1 MDRLQAVPSSRHHPR
16 SLSVGKHRSMKRRQ
30 MHNPSCAHGQA
41 LQNEV
46 RDIKVGGFGETLR
59 QEILNRQRVLDYFR
73 ERGRYGRC
81 EGRNKEDLDDLED
94 EI

>member
-1 MDRLQAVPSSRHHPR
+1 
-16 SLSVGKHRSMKRRQ
+16 MKRRQ
-30 MHNPSCAHGQA
+30 MHNPRCAHSEA

-46 RDIKVGGFGETLR
+46 RNIKVGGFGETLR

-73 ERGRYGRC
+73 ERGRYGRS
-81 EGRNKEDLDDLED
+81 EGRNEEDLDDLED